1 MNDGLTKRSRRAP
14 IDIVPVTSG
23 DLQKWL
29 KGRKA
34 RLQRWVKSS
43 DFRAAPASH
52 CLVPNADGSL
62 ACVLA
67 GIGCEDDPFAVSH
80 LSAVLPAGNYRIAA
94 DWPRDRLER
103 AAIGWALGA
112 YQFTPN
118 VQESNAPL
126 HFSWLGSMG
135 TKGIF
140 DGYHHFELEPT
151 ETGTRF
157 LQYEEFT
164 GVVVPILLPVLRKST
179 TRGFE
184 EMNQALKARVE
195 GDA

>member
-1 MNDGLTKRSRRAP
+1 
-14 IDIVPVTSG
+14 VPVTSG

-29 KGRKA
+29 KSRKA

-62 ACVLA
+62 ACVLV

-112 YQFTPN
+112 YQFTRYKKSSP
-118 VQESNAPL
+118 VTKNA
-126 HFSWLGSMG
+126 S
-135 TKGIF
+135 
-140 DGYHHFELEPT
+140 
-151 ETGTRF
+151 R
-157 LQYEEFT
+157 
-164 GVVVPILLPVLRKST
+164 
-179 TRGFE
+179 
-184 EMNQALKARVE
+184 
-195 GDA
+195 